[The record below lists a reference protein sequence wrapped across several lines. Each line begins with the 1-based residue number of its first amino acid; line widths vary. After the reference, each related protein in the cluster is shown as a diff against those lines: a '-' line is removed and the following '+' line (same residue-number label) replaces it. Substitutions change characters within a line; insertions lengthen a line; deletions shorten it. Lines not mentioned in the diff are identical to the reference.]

1 MIITRT
7 PFRISFFGGGT
18 DYPAWYRANGGVVLS
33 TTINKYCHIYCRYLP
48 PFFQYKF
55 LLRYFHREET
65 KTIEEIKHPSV
76 RECLKFLGIDQGIEM
91 VHTGDIPAQSGM
103 GSSSAF
109 TVGLLF
115 ALYAL
120 TGRMAT
126 KRQIAR
132 EALHIEQNLLKEN
145 VGSQDQIAAA
155 FGGFNKIEFGGERE
169 FYVSPLPLTQDR
181 LTLLRSHLMLVFT
194 GFSRNG
200 SDIAAAQVK
209 NTENKNAELKALM
222 DMVGEAISILQG
234 NPRNIHDFGI
244 LLHESWKI
252 KRGITNLIST
262 EKIDALYQA
271 AMDAGAIGGKLLGA
285 GGGGFLLLFAPPENQ
300 KRIRERLKNALFVPF
315 HFESLGSQIVMY
327 TTQDA
332 DDPGCLGCAGPR
344 RRTEHVSENDGSI
357 NFHQGL

>member
-18 DYPAWYRANGGVVLS
+18 DYPAWYREHGGAVLS

-65 KTIEEIKHPSV
+65 KTIDEIKHPSV
-76 RECLKFLGIDQGIEM
+76 RECLNYLGINHGIEM

-109 TVGLLF
+109 TVGLLS

-120 TGRMAT
+120 TGKMAT
-126 KRQIAR
+126 KRKIAR
-132 EALHIEQNLLKEN
+132 EALYIEQNLLREN

-169 FYVSPLPLTQDR
+169 FYVSPLPLGQDR
-181 LTLLRSHLMLVFT
+181 LSLLHSHLMLFFT
-194 GFSRNG
+194 GLSRNA
-200 SDIAAAQVK
+200 SVIAAEQIKRTNDKKV
-209 NTENKNAELKALM
+209 ELKALM
-222 DMVGEAISILQG
+222 DMVCEAISILHG
-234 NPRNIHDFGI
+234 DPRNICDFGK

-252 KRGITNLIST
+252 KRGITDLVST
-262 EKIDALYQA
+262 EKIDDLYQNA
-271 AMDAGAIGGKLLGA
+271 RDNGAIGGKLLGA
-285 GGGGFLLLFAPPENQ
+285 GGGGFLLIFAPPEKQ
-300 KRIRERLKNALFVPF
+300 KRIRERFNKVLFVPF

-327 TTQDA
+327 STQEA
-332 DDPGCLGCAGPR
+332 A
-344 RRTEHVSENDGSI
+344 
-357 NFHQGL
+357 